1 MCDYSIIEGCIR
13 QSSDLPIQKEDHDKT
28 MEKFYNCTEE
38 IANVIEKH
46 YEEIYIEDMDRINT
60 LLQEEINEAKRKQ
73 ARENYLE
80 DINGGS
86 K

>member
-1 MCDYSIIEGCIR
+1 MRNYSTIEGCIR
-13 QSSDLPIQKEDHDKT
+13 QISNLPIQKEDHDKT
-28 MEKFYNCTEE
+28 MERFYNCTEE
-38 IANVIEKH
+38 IANVIEKY
-46 YEEIYIEDMDRINT
+46 YEEIYIEDTDRINT

-73 ARENYLE
+73 ARENRLE

>member
-13 QSSDLPIQKEDHDKT
+13 QSSDLPIQKEGHDKT
-28 MEKFYNCTEE
+28 MERFYNCTEE
-38 IANVIEKH
+38 IANVIEKY
-46 YEEIYIEDMDRINT
+46 YEEIFIEDTDKINT

-73 ARENYLE
+73 AKENYLE
-80 DINGGS
+80 NINGGS